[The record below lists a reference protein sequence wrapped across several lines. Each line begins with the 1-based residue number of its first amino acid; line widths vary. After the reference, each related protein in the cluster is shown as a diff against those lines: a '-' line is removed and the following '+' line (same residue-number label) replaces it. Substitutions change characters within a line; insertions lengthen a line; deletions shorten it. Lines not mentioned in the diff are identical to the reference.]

1 MKNASITTKRC
12 VIYTR
17 KSTDHNLDLA
27 FNSLD
32 AQREA
37 CEAYIKSQA
46 HEGWKLVAGKYD
58 DGAFSGASLDRPA
71 LQDLLDQV
79 RANKI
84 DIVAEMQSRD
94 LTAEP
99 MQVGKVTIKKVVVK
113 HDRVEVI
120 INKENGADLMTV
132 SHPYVAS
139 ASARK
144 GILNQN
150 KKIADDPAQR
160 LALLKAI
167 ALSLKWMV
175 LILKGSGDIHNLA
188 GEANLT
194 ERHFRHLLSLAY
206 LSPKV
211 ITAIADGTAP
221 ASWTASNIAR
231 NLPLRWSEQE
241 RLLQA

>member
-1 MKNASITTKRC
+1 MLTGKIFDDR
-12 VIYTR
+12 
-17 KSTDHNLDLA
+17 DNLMA
-27 FNSLD
+27 PS
-32 AQREA
+32 
-37 CEAYIKSQA
+37 
-46 HEGWKLVAGKYD
+46 H
-58 DGAFSGASLDRPA
+58 
-71 LQDLLDQV
+71 
-79 RANKI
+79 ANKKGVRYRYYVSRALLEGRKGEVGSVTRVSAPDI
-84 DIVAEMQSRD
+84 EALVHDIVAEMQSRD

-194 ERHFRHLLSLAY
+194 ERHFRHLSSLAY